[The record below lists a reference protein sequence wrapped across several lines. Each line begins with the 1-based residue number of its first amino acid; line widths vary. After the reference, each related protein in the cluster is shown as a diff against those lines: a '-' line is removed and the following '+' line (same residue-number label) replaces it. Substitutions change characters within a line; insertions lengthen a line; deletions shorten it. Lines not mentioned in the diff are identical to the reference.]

1 MRARFRRAGDLAHI
15 DAACQQGVG
24 DQRSMASPGHRF
36 RAHQRDLFCVRQLDT
51 AIQAL
56 LEFTRLHV
64 IRVAAEA
71 RIPPARVCGIFA
83 RPAQAAEAWHV
94 RVVDAGRFKRCGQLI
109 AAELW
114 IVPGLWNR
122 SNVDKALHAV
132 RGQQMDELVDWS
144 CRVADGEDRHST

>member
-71 RIPPARVCGIFA
+71 GIPPTRVRGISARTTQT
-83 RPAQAAEAWHV
+83 PEAWHV
-94 RVVDAGRFKRCGQLI
+94 RVVDAGMFERCGQLP

-114 IVPGLWNR
+114 IVSGLWDR
-122 SNVDKALHAV
+122 SNVDKALHTV

-144 CRVADGEDRHST
+144 SRVADSEDRHST

>member
-1 MRARFRRAGDLAHI
+1 MRTHVRGAGDFAYI
-15 DAACQQGVG
+15 DAARQERVG
-24 DQRSMASPGHRF
+24 NQRSMASPGHCF
-36 RAHQRDLFCVRQLDT
+36 RTHQRDLLLRCQRDT
-51 AIQAL
+51 SIEVL
-56 LEFTRLHV
+56 FEFPCLHV

>member
-71 RIPPARVCGIFA
+71 GIPPTRVRGISARTTQT
-83 RPAQAAEAWHV
+83 PEAWHV
-94 RVVDAGRFKRCGQLI
+94 RVVDAGLLERCGQLL

-114 IVPGLWNR
+114 IVPGLWDR
-122 SNVDKALHAV
+122 SNVDQALHAV

-144 CRVADGEDRHST
+144 SRVADSEDRHST